1 MSGATSQ
8 TIRDAVEP
16 LAPFLRFLQ
25 TYQQLIANPS
35 DPTVC
40 DFCFGNPHEM
50 PLPEITEALIR
61 WATPQHQMWFA
72 YKTSEPEAVDVV
84 RASLVA
90 RHGIAFEAAD
100 IFLTNG
106 AFAAITCALRAVIDP
121 GDEVIY
127 LSPPWFFYRTII
139 LGFGAVPVR
148 VDVQPARFDLP
159 VDAIAAALTPRTRA
173 VIINSPHNP
182 SGRIYPAGDLE
193 RLGAALESASE
204 HRERPIY
211 LLSDEAY
218 SRILFDGN
226 AFRTPLHH
234 YRRAM
239 LLYTYGKTLLAP
251 GQRVGYIALPPQM
264 PDRESLREAI
274 FTAQTVTGFA
284 WPNALMQYALGDL
297 EKLSIDLAALQ
308 RRRDRVVAE
317 LGAMGYEAIS
327 PEGTFYVLVRSPLSD
342 DQAFAASLAVSG
354 VYVLPGAVFELPGW
368 FRISLTANDEM
379 VERSLPGFR
388 RAIDAA
394 AVRVAS

>member
-1 MSGATSQ
+1 MSGATSR
-8 TIRDAVEP
+8 TIRTAMQP
-16 LAPFLRFLQ
+16 LSPFLSFLQ
-25 TYQQLIANPS
+25 SYQRLVSDPS
-35 DPTVC
+35 DPNVC

-72 YKTSEPEAVDVV
+72 YKTSEPAAVDVV
-84 RASLVA
+84 RTSLVA
-90 RHGIAFEAAD
+90 HHGIDFEAPD

-106 AFAAITCALRAVIDP
+106 AFAAITCALRAVLDA

-139 LGFGAVPVR
+139 LAYGGVPVR
-148 VDVQPARFDLP
+148 VDIRPKQFDLP

-173 VIINSPHNP
+173 VIVNSPHNP
-182 SGRIYPAGDLE
+182 SGRIFPAADLE
-193 RLGAALESASE
+193 RLGALLEEASSG
-204 HRERPIY
+204 RERPIY

-226 AFRTPLHH
+226 AFRSPLHH
-234 YRRAM
+234 YRRAI

-251 GQRVGYIALPPQM
+251 GQRVGYIALPPHM
-264 PDRESLREAI
+264 PDREELRDAI

-297 EKLSIDLAALQ
+297 EKASIDIAALQ

-317 LGAMGYEAIS
+317 LGAMGYETVS
-327 PEGTFYVLVRSPLSD
+327 PEGTFYVLVRSPLGD
-342 DQAFAASLAVSG
+342 DEAFTSLLAADG

-368 FRISLTANDEM
+368 FRISLTANDHM

-394 AVRVAS
+394 AVQAVS